1 MVLIFFIAIIAI
13 IIALIIDAGGIELLL
28 LIIGLIIVFIALMIA
43 LVIYCSNA
51 ESEESKPRFAARP
64 ISAELERIDNMNGL
78 EFENYTARLLRQL
91 GYTNVEVTKSSGD
104 FGVDIFAH
112 NGGEKCVIQCKRYS
126 KNLGIKPIQEVYSG
140 KEYYKATTAIVMSNS
155 YYTESAHSLARE
167 LGVRLYDR
175 NSLKE
180 MIIMANRLN
189 ESSNK
194 ISVKPEQK
202 HLSNNEGESESS
214 KGSQIALIAI
224 LIFVVAIVV
233 IFNAI
238 YA

>member
-1 MVLIFFIAIIAI
+1 MVLIFFIAVIAI

-43 LVIYCSNA
+43 LAIYCSNA
-51 ESEESKPRFAARP
+51 ENEESKPRFAAKP

-104 FGVDIFAH
+104 FGVDIVAH

-140 KEYYKATTAIVMSNS
+140 KEYYKATTAIVISNS
-155 YYTESAHSLARE
+155 YYTESAHNLARE

-202 HLSNNEGESESS
+202 HLNNTESESS